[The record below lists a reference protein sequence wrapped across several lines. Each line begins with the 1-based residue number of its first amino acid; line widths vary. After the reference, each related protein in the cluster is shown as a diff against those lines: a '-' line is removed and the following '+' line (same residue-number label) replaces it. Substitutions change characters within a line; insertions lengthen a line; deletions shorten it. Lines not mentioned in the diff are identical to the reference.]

1 MKKFLLALLILSFSM
16 VCTAS
21 SCTNTQ
27 VENTNQ
33 EEVTQIS
40 QTQGNSYKMNEN
52 FSDSVTY
59 FGKNILTDVYKNK
72 NTVVSPLSLHLAFD
86 MLYNGAEGI
95 TEKEMKT
102 TLGYP
107 ENMDKKAISEKSK
120 EVMDFLK
127 SNDSITIEI
136 ANSLWAK
143 KNFSIR
149 PAFVENSK
157 EYFYAEVKNEITKTL
172 MNNWVSEKTHKKI
185 KKIVDRVDNIDVALL
200 NAIYFNGTWVKT
212 FDKTR
217 TQDQD
222 FRTLEN
228 KKIKVPMMYKFE
240 NMPYYENDNYQMVKL
255 DYKGRMA
262 SMYVFLPKEDK
273 SINDFIKNF
282 SQEELLNASDNLDR
296 AKVELFLPKFKT
308 ECSFGLTKT
317 IEKLGMKSAFS
328 GGADFRGIAT
338 GLFISEV
345 IHKTYIDVNETGTEA
360 AAVTAIMMTKSAMPR
375 PVPTKHMKI
384 DRPFFFVI
392 ADSRTCTPIFMGAI
406 TKPEY
411 K

>member
-1 MKKFLLALLILSFSM
+1 MKKFLLTLLILSFSM
-16 VCTAS
+16 ICTAS
-21 SCTNTQ
+21 SCNNTQ
-27 VENTNQ
+27 EVNTTQENVT
-33 EEVTQIS
+33 EVS
-40 QTQGNSYKMNEN
+40 LKKGNSLKMNQN
-52 FSDSVTY
+52 FSESITY
-59 FGKNILTDVYKNK
+59 FGKNIFTDVYKK
-72 NTVVSPLSLHLAFD
+72 ENTVVSPLSLHLAFD
-86 MLYNGAEGI
+86 MLYNGADGI
-95 TEKEMKT
+95 TEKEMRK

-107 ENMDKKAISEKSK
+107 ENMDKKAISEQSK
-120 EVMDFLK
+120 EVMDSLK
-127 SNDSITIEI
+127 SNDDITIEI

-143 KNFSIR
+143 KNFSIKQT
-149 PAFVENSK
+149 FVENSK
-157 EYFYAEVKNEITKTL
+157 EYFYAEVKNQISSKL
-172 MNNWVSEKTHKKI
+172 MNSWVSEKTHKKI
-185 KKIVDRVDNIDVALL
+185 NKIVDRADNIDVALL

-212 FDKTR
+212 FDKNNTK
-217 TQDQD
+217 DQE
-222 FRTLEN
+222 FTTLAN

-240 NMPYYENDNYQMVKL
+240 NMPYYENDNYQMVRL

-273 SINDFIKNF
+273 SIDEFIKNF
-282 SQEELLNASDNLDR
+282 SQDEFLNASDNLDR

-317 IEKLGMKSAFS
+317 IEKLGMKSAFDRRANFS
-328 GGADFRGIAT
+328 GISS
-338 GLFISEV
+338 GLFISQV

-360 AAVTAIMMTKSAMPR
+360 AAVTGIMMTKSAMPR

-392 ADSRTCTPIFMGAI
+392 ADSRTTTPIFMGTI

>member
-16 VCTAS
+16 ISVAS

-27 VENTNQ
+27 DENTNQ
-33 EEVTQIS
+33 EVTQIS
-40 QTQGNSYKMNEN
+40 QKQGKAKMNEN

-95 TEKEMKT
+95 TEKEMQT

-107 ENMDKKAISEKSK
+107 ANMDKKAISEQSK
-120 EVMDFLK
+120 AIMDFLK
-127 SNDSITIEI
+127 SNEDITIEI

-143 KNFSIR
+143 KNFSIK
-149 PAFVENSK
+149 PTFIENSK
-157 EYFYAEVKNEITKTL
+157 EYFYAEVKNEISKTL

-185 KKIVDRVDNIDVALL
+185 KKIVDRADSIDVALL
-200 NAIYFNGTWVKT
+200 NAIYFNGTWIKT
-212 FDKTR
+212 FNKENTK
-217 TQDQD
+217 DQD
-222 FRTLEN
+222 FTTIAN

-240 NMPYYENDNYQMVKL
+240 NMPYYENENYQMVKL
-255 DYKGRMA
+255 DYKGRKA
-262 SMYVFLPKEDK
+262 SMYVFLPKENS
-273 SINDFIKNF
+273 SIDNFINNF
-282 SQEELLNASDNLDR
+282 SQEEFLNASDNLDR
-296 AKVELFLPKFKT
+296 AKVELYLPKFKT

-317 IEKLGMKSAFS
+317 IEKIGMKSAFDS
-328 GGADFRGIAT
+328 RANFSGIAR
-338 GLFISEV
+338 GLFISQV
-345 IHKTYIDVNETGTEA
+345 IHKTYIDVNESGTEA
-360 AAVTAIMMTKSAMPR
+360 AAVTGIIMTKSAMPR

-392 ADSRTCTPIFMGAI
+392 ADSRTYTPIFMGAI